1 VLLVG
6 GVFLAVRIGEAIVEA
21 REALVRG
28 YSQVRIRRALLE
40 SPATA
45 PSLHAT
51 RSRWAPTLLFV
62 FALFTANWWWWSY
75 YSPAPFTYVWRLHG
89 NPALSWMKTP
99 IDMIAQ
105 FGPLILGRLL
115 TRRALSRDGRGR
127 SIWRRMQGW
136 IGGAVI
142 RLAAWRIPRS
152 SRPDNTAHKT
162 EVVLGNAAESL
173 FARLP
178 TVYRESLQ
186 DLPDVVRRLEKHA
199 DALRGRRDEL
209 EGALAEAGS
218 TRSHIQGTYM
228 DGSAA
233 ESLRAHSDAA
243 RDALATAH
251 VAAGARLADV
261 IAALEALRLGLLRLR
276 AGVATPADLT
286 SDLELASQVGQQVDA
301 LLHGT
306 REANSPD
313 RAGPRSRF
321 LTHEGTER

>member
-1 VLLVG
+1 MEYVTLVALLVG
-6 GVFLAVRIGEAIVEA
+6 GVFLAVRIGEAIAEA
-21 REALVRG
+21 REAFSKG

-51 RSRWAPTLLFV
+51 RSRWAPTLLSV

-89 NPALSWMKTP
+89 DPALSWLSTP
-99 IDMIAQ
+99 IDIVAVY
-105 FGPLILGRLL
+105 GPLILGRLL
-115 TRRALSRDGRGR
+115 TRRALLWEGRGR
-127 SIWRRMQGW
+127 SALRRVAGW
-136 IGGAVI
+136 IGGAVV
-142 RLAAWRIPRS
+142 RLAAWRVPRAP
-152 SRPDNTAHKT
+152 RPDETAHKT

-178 TVYRESLQ
+178 TVYRENLQ
-186 DLPDVVRRLEKHA
+186 EIPDLVRRLEKHA

-209 EGALAEAGS
+209 ERALAEAGS
-218 TRSHIQGTYM
+218 ARSQSRGSVV

-243 RDALATAH
+243 RAALTAAH
-251 VAAGARLADV
+251 DAAGARLADV

-301 LLHGT
+301 LLHGVQEAGMATT
-306 REANSPD
+306 REP
-313 RAGPRSRF
+313 
-321 LTHEGTER
+321 